1 MKILDL
7 VLKHKWYDMI
17 DVGDKPEEYR
27 EDNDY
32 WNNRLIDKETSLVKP
47 FTHVRFHRGYTST
60 TMLWTITGISFGR
73 GKTELGAPADKDVFI
88 IKLGG
93 RL

>member
-1 MKILDL
+1 MNVLDL

-27 EDNDY
+27 QKNDY
-32 WNNRLIDKETSLVKP
+32 WNNRLIDKETLRVKP
-47 FTHVRFHRGYTST
+47 FSHVRFHRGYTST
-60 TMLWTITGISFGR
+60 TMLWTITDISLGR
-73 GKTELGAPADKDVFI
+73 GKTEWGAPADKDVFI
-88 IKLGG
+88 IKLGS